1 MMTYA
6 VSNNDDATRNEEA
19 TMVPATMDA
28 ITQYEYGEAS
38 EVLGF
43 ERIAVPEPGADQVL
57 VRVDA
62 AGLDQGTWHLV
73 AGLPHVVRLAGF
85 GVRRPKNPVPGLDFA
100 GEVVAIGSGV
110 TGYTVGERVFGTSK
124 GSFAQY
130 AVADVER
137 IAPMPAGVRPEQAAV
152 VAVSGLTG
160 LQGIRDVAGVVAGEK
175 VLVIGASGGVG
186 SYAVQVARA
195 LGAEVTGVASTSK
208 LDFVRSLGA
217 DHVIDYTAGPIGD
230 FGGGYDVI
238 LDMGGNR
245 TLRELRRLLVPNGR
259 LVITGGENGGSLV
272 GGADRQIRASI
283 WSLFSSKKMKTFISS
298 ENSEDLRTLA
308 AMVERGELRI
318 PLDRVVALPEA
329 AGAIDDMRAGRV
341 RGKLAVVPEADPGE
355 PAQDQP

>member
-1 MMTYA
+1 
-6 VSNNDDATRNEEA
+6 
-19 TMVPATMDA
+19 MVPATMDA

-43 ERIAVPEPGADQVL
+43 ERIA
-57 VRVDA
+57 VDA